1 MLKGIGGC
9 PPLAGVGG
17 GFTSLKS
24 LYISLCKRE
33 TEKRELINI
42 KKLFTHTSVRV
53 RGYLTF
59 FYKIAKKK
67 VMNTVYFDNAA
78 TSWPKPEE
86 TYVAMDRYSR
96 AIGGSPGRSGHRLS
110 IESGRVIMNTRESL
124 SRLFGIDDP
133 FQLVFTKNAT
143 EALNL
148 AIGGF
153 LSPGD
158 HVITSSA
165 EHNSV
170 MRPLRLLESK
180 DVELSVVRCSSQGE
194 LDLQEL
200 VSAVKKTTKAIF
212 LTHASNVTGT
222 IMPVKEV
229 GEIAREHGL
238 IFCVDAAQTAGAL
251 PIDVSGMNSD
261 LLAFTGHK
269 SLFGPQGTGGLY
281 IRKGL
286 EERIQPL
293 MAGGTG
299 SRSEFESQPDFM
311 PDKYE
316 SGTLNTVGLAGLGA
330 GAEYIIRK
338 GIDHIRA
345 REIMLTQRFL
355 DGLTSIS
362 GVRIYGPG
370 EASRQISVVSFNIE
384 GKTPSEVSFALDEHF
399 GVMSRPGLHCA
410 PAAHRTI
417 GTFPRGTVRFS
428 FGYFNTEEEISYAL
442 DALREIRK

>member
-1 MLKGIGGC
+1 
-9 PPLAGVGG
+9 
-17 GFTSLKS
+17 
-24 LYISLCKRE
+24 
-33 TEKRELINI
+33 
-42 KKLFTHTSVRV
+42 
-53 RGYLTF
+53 
-59 FYKIAKKK
+59 
-67 VMNTVYFDNAA
+67 MNTVYFDNAA

-86 TYVAMDRYSR
+86 TYTAMDRYSR
-96 AIGGSPGRSGHRLS
+96 MTGGSPGRSGHRLS
-110 IESGRVIMNTRESL
+110 IEAGRVIMNTRETL
-124 SRLFGIDDP
+124 CRLFGIDDP

-158 HVITSSA
+158 HVITSSM

-170 MRPLRLLESK
+170 MRPLRLLESRG
-180 DVELSVVRCSSQGE
+180 VELSVVRCSSQGE
-194 LDLQEL
+194 LDSQEL

-222 IMPVKEV
+222 IIPVKEV

-238 IFCVDAAQTAGAL
+238 LFCVDAAQTAGAL

-330 GAEYIIRK
+330 GAEYIFERSV
-338 GIDHIRA
+338 DNIRA
-345 REIMLTQRFL
+345 RETMLTQHFL
-355 DGLTSIS
+355 DGLKSI
-362 GVRIYGPG
+362 GGIHIYGPG
-370 EASRQISVVSFNIE
+370 DASRKISVVSFNLD
-384 GKTPSEVSFALDEHF
+384 GMTPSEASFTLDEQY
-399 GVMSRPGLHCA
+399 GIMSRPGIHCA

-417 GTFPRGTVRFS
+417 GTFPGGTVRFS

-442 DALREIRK
+442 DALQQISRQGQKK